1 MTSLDLL
8 RSRKFLP
15 LFVTQ
20 LLNAFNDNLYK
31 NAMVLFIVYSIYNSE
46 AAEGAFSGVASGV
59 FILPFFILSA
69 LAGQLADMRD
79 KAKII
84 RIIKFCEIL
93 IMTVGAAGLVMAWE
107 GIAVHSFAI
116 PLLLV
121 ALFAMGV
128 HSTFFGPIKYAILPQ
143 HLPRESVL
151 AGTGWVEAGT
161 YIAILAGTISAGWI
175 SVEAAAVGV
184 VITAVIGWLVSL
196 SVPSAP
202 PQGEIEP
209 LDWHILRASVKLVRE
224 TMKIRQVFLAI
235 LAISFFWSIGTV
247 LFVQF
252 FPLAKNVIVASKEV
266 ASLFLVVFSVGV
278 AIGSVVVNR
287 LLKGVVSA
295 RYSPVSVIVMGMF
308 VIAFYGVCKLWQLD
322 PPSELL
328 TVREFIAWPLANV
341 LLLCLLGIAV
351 SGGMFVVPLYAFLTT
366 RVAPDKTSRTIAANN
381 IVNSGAMVLGSL
393 IVMGMSVAGVPVTEQ
408 LLFTGSMCLVSA
420 WLGRLLH
427 QAELADPA

>member
-46 AAEGAFSGVASGV
+46 AAEGAFSGIASGV
-59 FILPFFILSA
+59 FILPFFVLSA

-93 IMTVGAAGLVMAWE
+93 IMIVGAAGLVMAWE
-107 GIAVHSFAI
+107 GIAVHAFAI

-161 YIAILAGTISAGWI
+161 YIAILAGTIIAGWI
-175 SVEAAAVGV
+175 SVEAAAVG
-184 VITAVIGWLVSL
+184 IILTAIIGWIVSL

-202 PQGEIEP
+202 PQGEVEP

-295 RYSPVSVIVMGMF
+295 RYSPVSVIVMGGF

-322 PPSELL
+322 PPSDLL
-328 TVREFIAWPLANV
+328 TVREFIAWPMANI

-427 QAELADPA
+427 KAEIAEAA